1 MPWASR
7 LLMKRSMEA
16 VFALV
21 GVWTLL
27 LVAPELAVRVG
38 AGAALL
44 CVHAAAV
51 GLLLVTRPRGAAAL
65 SASPRVLVVAWT
77 AGCVSY
83 PGWIAVTWLVGCA
96 LGLPPRS
103 GGLSGAGGP
112 AVWLA
117 VLLLAP
123 VFEELLYR
131 ERLLDALRVRLGAP
145 AAIAATSVL
154 FALPHAEPWHITATA
169 LVGLGL
175 GAGRCAGAPL
185 AACIAFHAGLNA
197 AAWLAGQGTSDPV
210 LNVPTKN

>member
-1 MPWASR
+1 
-7 LLMKRSMEA
+7 MEA

-38 AGAALL
+38 VGAALL
-44 CVHAAAV
+44 CVHVAATV
-51 GLLLVTRPRGAAAL
+51 LLLATRPRDATSLAV
-65 SASPRVLVVAWT
+65 SPRVLVVAWT
-77 AGCVSY
+77 TGCVSF
-83 PGWIAVTWLVGCA
+83 PGWIAVTWLVGYA
-96 LGLPPRS
+96 LGLPPRA
-103 GGLSGAGGP
+103 GGLPGAAGL
-112 AVWLA
+112 AAWLA

-131 ERLLDALRVRLGAP
+131 ERLLDALRVRLGSS
-145 AAIAATSVL
+145 AAVVATSAL

-175 GAGRCAGAPL
+175 GAARCAGAPL
-185 AACIAFHAGLNA
+185 AACMAFHAGLNA

>member
-1 MPWASR
+1 
-7 LLMKRSMEA
+7 MEA

-27 LVAPELAVRVG
+27 LVAAELAVRVG
-38 AGAALL
+38 VGAALL
-44 CVHAAAV
+44 CAHLAATV
-51 GLLLVTRPRGAAAL
+51 LLLATRPRDATPL
-65 SASPRVLVVAWT
+65 VVSPRVLVVAWT
-77 AGCVSY
+77 AGCVSF

-96 LGLPPRS
+96 LGLPPRA
-103 GGLSGAGGP
+103 GGLSGAAEP
-112 AVWLA
+112 AAWLA

-131 ERLLDALRVRLGAP
+131 ERLLDALRVRLGSP
-145 AAIAATSVL
+145 AAVVASSAL
-154 FALPHAEPWHITATA
+154 FALPHAEPWQITATA

-185 AACIAFHAGLNA
+185 AACMAFHAGLNS